1 MWNESLI
8 RQQDRSVCSV
18 VRRGISVARKRGCS
32 RGGCAEEWG
41 GERVRVEVVERGK
54 GTTGVLAKADE

>member
-1 MWNESLI
+1 M
-8 RQQDRSVCSV
+8 